1 MCFCFIQVNAYDSVH
16 VVDSLYR
23 SKYLLTSMSDFS
35 QDLKLPS
42 SMRSLG
48 GTDDSH
54 LILLPENRLIDN
66 ANSQRKINLSEGN
79 LHKVTI
85 LNLPEVVSEPSNE
98 NQTNNSL
105 EGSMQGKTVLPAG
118 DNEDETFLICS
129 GEVCMPILPWI
140 NGDGTINKIV
150 YKGLRRCVL
159 GLVMQ
164 NPGILE
170 VHAFFNSCMCF
181 TKMLHSLQNLSFN
194 RWPQQKD
201 IVQLSRKLLVFLFVC
216 LFVFFFFF

>member
-1 MCFCFIQVNAYDSVH
+1 MCVCFIQVNAYDSVR

-23 SKYLLTSMSDFS
+23 SKYFLTSMSDFS
-35 QDLKLPS
+35 QDIKLPS

-48 GTDDSH
+48 RTDDSH
-54 LILLPENRLIDN
+54 LILLPENHLIDH

-85 LNLPEVVSEPSNE
+85 LNLPEEVAGPSNE
-98 NQTNNSL
+98 NQTSNSL
-105 EGSMQGKTVLPAG
+105 EGCKQGETVLPAG
-118 DNEDETFLICS
+118 ENEDETVIICS
-129 GEVCMPILPWI
+129 GEICMPILPWI

-150 YKGLRRCVL
+150 YKGLRRRVL

-170 VHAFFNSCMCF
+170 VHAFFSSSFMFYKNS
-181 TKMLHSLQNLSFN
+181 S
-194 RWPQQKD
+194 
-201 IVQLSRKLLVFLFVC
+201 
-216 LFVFFFFF
+216 